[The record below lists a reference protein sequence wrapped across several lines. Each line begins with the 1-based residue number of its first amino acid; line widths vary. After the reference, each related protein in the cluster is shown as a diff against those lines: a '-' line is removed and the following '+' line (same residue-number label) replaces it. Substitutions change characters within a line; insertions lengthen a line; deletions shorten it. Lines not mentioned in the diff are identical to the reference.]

1 MEQVLTRY
9 KQTAFLDIELKVP
22 GLEAIVLKGLREH
35 PPLKGYV
42 ISSFLPEVL
51 LTLHEHDPDVA
62 LGLICETTPQLH
74 KWPELPVQ
82 FVFPHHTLINIDLS
96 HQLQAASRK
105 LFAWTVNLR
114 ERMLELQ
121 QMGVD
126 GIISDR
132 TDLLGKLRE

>member
-1 MEQVLTRY
+1 MLIRY
-9 KQTAFLDIELKVP
+9 QKTAFLDIELKVA

-51 LTLHEHDPDVA
+51 LTLHEYDPDA
-62 LGLICETTPQLH
+62 PLGLICETTSQLR

-82 FVFPHHTLINIDLS
+82 FVFPHQTLINIDL
-96 HQLQAASRK
+96 HRQLQAGGRK
-105 LFAWTVNLR
+105 LVAWTVNLQ
-114 ERMLELQ
+114 EKMLELQ
-121 QMGVD
+121 EIGVD

-132 TDLLGKLRE
+132 TDLLGKLRG